1 MYENDAKT
9 IKKAQEGDKFELE
22 RLIRQNNGLIWSIVK
37 RFYGR
42 GYEAEDLYQIGCM
55 GFIKS
60 IKRFDTTFEVKL
72 STYCVPYI
80 LGEIKR
86 FIRDDGP
93 IKISRST
100 KDLAIKIKEL
110 QKEYSKKG
118 KDISI
123 EQIAKELK
131 LSKEDIIFAME
142 SSNTVESFEANI
154 MKDSSS
160 DDKKISLIDRI
171 ATDKN
176 EEEVITNKLVLQDII
191 EKLENK
197 EKEVILLRF
206 FKEKTQTEVAKIL
219 GITQVQVSRIE
230 RKTLAR
236 MKQKLIS

>member
-93 IKISRST
+93 IKISRSI

-191 EKLENK
+191 AKLENK

>member
-110 QKEYSKKG
+110 QKEYNKKG